1 MGACEECTADIRT
14 NYHEQVGGE
23 KMRLQKFIAE
33 CGIASRRSAEKI
45 IESGRVSVNGEIVD
59 YMGCVINPDT
69 DIVEIDGRRIEA
81 EAQKY
86 YIMLNKPK
94 NYVTTVSD
102 DLGRPTVMQLV
113 TDINARIYPVGRLDF
128 DTTGLLIMTNDG
140 EFANILAHPSHVVN
154 KVYIARIDKPLSEE
168 QLKKLSGGV
177 ELDGVMTAPA
187 KAENIKRPQKGFEVK
202 ITIHEGRNRQVRR
215 MLESVGANVMSLKRI
230 SVGSLTLGNLP
241 EGKWR
246 RLSDAEIN
254 KLRGKRK

>member
-1 MGACEECTADIRT
+1 
-14 NYHEQVGGE
+14 
-23 KMRLQKFIAE
+23 MRLQKFIAE

-45 IESGRVSVNGEIVD
+45 IESGRVYVNGELVD
-59 YMGCVINPDT
+59 YMGCVIDT
-69 DIVEIDGRRIEA
+69 ERDVVEVDGRVIEP
-81 EAQKY
+81 ENKKY

-113 TDINARIYPVGRLDF
+113 SDISARIYPVGRLDF

-140 EFANILAHPSHVVN
+140 DFANVLTHPKHIVD
-154 KVYIARIDKPLSEE
+154 KTYIARIDKPLDEN
-168 QLKKLSGGV
+168 QLDRLRNGID
-177 ELDGVMTAPA
+177 LDGSLTSPA

-202 ITIHEGRNRQVRR
+202 ITIHEGKNRQVRR
-215 MLESVGANVMSLKRI
+215 MLDAVGANVMSLKRI

-254 KLRGKRK
+254 KLRGKKK

>member
-1 MGACEECTADIRT
+1 
-14 NYHEQVGGE
+14 
-23 KMRLQKFIAE
+23 MRLQKFIAE

-45 IESGRVSVNGEIVD
+45 IESGRVCVNGELVD
-59 YMGCVINPDT
+59 YMGCVIDPER
-69 DIVEIDGRRIEA
+69 DIVEIDGRVISPE
-81 EAQKY
+81 KKKH

-113 TDINARIYPVGRLDF
+113 SDIDARIYPVGRLDF

-140 EFANILAHPSHVVN
+140 DFANILAHPKHIVN
-154 KVYIARIDKPLSEE
+154 KAYIARIDKPLDEN
-168 QLKKLSGGV
+168 QLERLRNGID
-177 ELDGVMTAPA
+177 LDGTMTAPA

-215 MLESVGANVMSLKRI
+215 MLEAVGVNVMSLKRI

-254 KLRGKRK
+254 KLRGKNK

>member
-1 MGACEECTADIRT
+1 
-14 NYHEQVGGE
+14 
-23 KMRLQKFIAE
+23 MRLQKFIAE
-33 CGIASRRSAEKI
+33 CGIASRRNAEKI
-45 IESGRVSVNGEIVD
+45 IESGRVTVNGELVD
-59 YMGCVINPDT
+59 YMGCVINPQEDV
-69 DIVEIDGRRIEA
+69 VEIDGKVIEP
-81 EAQKY
+81 ENKKY

-113 TDINARIYPVGRLDF
+113 SDINARIYPVGRLDF

-140 EFANILAHPSHVVN
+140 EFANILTHPKHVVN
-154 KVYIARIDKPLSEE
+154 KTYIARIDKPLDEN
-168 QLKKLSGGV
+168 QLDRLRNGID
-177 ELDGVMTAPA
+177 LDGVLTSPA

-202 ITIHEGRNRQVRR
+202 ITIHEGKNRQVRR
-215 MLESVGANVMSLKRI
+215 MLDAVGANVMSLKRI

-254 KLRGKRK
+254 KLRGKAK

>member
-1 MGACEECTADIRT
+1 
-14 NYHEQVGGE
+14 
-23 KMRLQKFIAE
+23 MRLQKFIAE

-69 DIVEIDGRRIEA
+69 DIVEIDGKRIEA

-154 KVYIARIDKPLSEE
+154 KVYIARIDKPLSEQQIE
-168 QLKKLSGGV
+168 KLCGGV
-177 ELDGVMTAPA
+177 ELDGTMTAPA
-187 KAENIKRPQKGFEVK
+187 KAENIKRPQKGYEVK

>member
-1 MGACEECTADIRT
+1 
-14 NYHEQVGGE
+14 
-23 KMRLQKFIAE
+23 MRLQKFIAE
-33 CGIASRRSAEKI
+33 CGIASRRNAEKI
-45 IESGRVSVNGEIVD
+45 IESGRVTVNGELVD
-59 YMGCVINPDT
+59 YMGCVINPEEDV
-69 DIVEIDGRRIEA
+69 VEIDGRVIEP
-81 EAQKY
+81 ENKKY

-113 TDINARIYPVGRLDF
+113 SDINARIYPVGRLDF

-140 EFANILAHPSHVVN
+140 EFANLLTHPKHVVN
-154 KVYIARIDKPLSEE
+154 KTYIARIDKPLDEN
-168 QLKKLSGGV
+168 QLDTLRNGID
-177 ELDGVMTAPA
+177 LDGVLTSPA

-202 ITIHEGRNRQVRR
+202 ITIHEGKNRQVRR
-215 MLESVGANVMSLKRI
+215 MLDAVGANVMSLKRI

-254 KLRGKRK
+254 KLRGKTK